1 MSPENSHLPPL
12 PIEHRS
18 RLFWLM
24 ATVFL
29 LAVPL
34 MVLYAIGY
42 RYDFSEDI
50 YNFKAVGGL
59 YISSDVA
66 DSNIFVNGKVVDDMR
81 IFRAA
86 AYIQNLEE
94 GVHEVYVERTGLH
107 TWVKELPVFAHLV
120 TEAQSFNMPI
130 RPQIRLMSEWTNSAG
145 LNVFFDVATTTDF
158 TFASTTNI
166 TLLVPTSTPTS
177 TLNQN
182 LEYEY
187 IASRFASSSAE
198 AAILE
203 QYKRYQSERFGFATN
218 AVVLATTSATT
229 TRESRDMKL
238 YEADGDVYV
247 TWVGETS
254 KVPYYFCLTNKGASV
269 TAQLYGSHV
278 YRQLISQTPT
288 TTNLLRPA
296 TFNQRFCRDTIRIDR
311 LGQDV
316 LWFDFMPDNEHLVLM
331 HLSSGLYVVEADDRA
346 WQNTQLL
353 YPGEDIEVLIDGG
366 RIFVH
371 DRGYYLEVF
380 TEIARR

>member
-12 PIEHRS
+12 AIEHRS

-42 RYDFSEDI
+42 RYDFRDDF
-50 YNFKAVGGL
+50 YNLKAVGGL
-59 YISSDVA
+59 YISSDVE
-66 DSNIFVNGKVVDDMR
+66 DSSIFVNGEVVDDMR

-94 GVHEVYVERTGLH
+94 GVHEVYVERNGLH

-120 TEAQSFNMPI
+120 TEAQSFNMPL
-130 RPQIRLMSEWTNSAG
+130 RPQVRLLSEWNNSAG
-145 LNVFFDVATTTDF
+145 LSVFFDSATTTDF
-158 TFASTTNI
+158 AFASTTNI
-166 TLLVPTSTPTS
+166 TLLLATSTPTS

-187 IASRFASSSAE
+187 IASRFASSSEE
-198 AAILE
+198 AATLE
-203 QYKRYQSERFGFATN
+203 QYRRYQAERFGFATD
-218 AVVLATTSATT
+218 ATLVATTSATT
-229 TRESRDMKL
+229 TRTSQDMKL
-238 YEADGDVYV
+238 YEEMGDVYV
-247 TWVGETS
+247 SWLGDLNET
-254 KVPYYFCLTNKGASV
+254 PYYFCLTNKGANL

-278 YRQLISQTPT
+278 YRQLMSQTPT
-288 TTNLLRPA
+288 TTNLLRPV
-296 TFNQRFCRDTIRIDR
+296 TFDQRYCRNTIRIDR
-311 LGQDV
+311 LGQEV
-316 LWFDFMPDNEHLVLM
+316 VWFDFMPDNEHLILM
-331 HLSSGLYVVEADDRA
+331 HLASGLYVVEADDRA

-353 YPGEDIEVLIDGG
+353 YPGEAIEVLIDGG

-380 TEIARR
+380 TEISP